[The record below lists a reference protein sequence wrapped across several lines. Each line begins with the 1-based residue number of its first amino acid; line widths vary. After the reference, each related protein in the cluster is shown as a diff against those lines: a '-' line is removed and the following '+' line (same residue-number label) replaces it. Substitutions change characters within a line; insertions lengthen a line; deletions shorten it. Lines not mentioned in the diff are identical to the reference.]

1 MNCLIYTGAFLKQ
14 EYADL
19 LYLLL
24 KSYSDYGYSK
34 DFMKKNNVSFLVI
47 CSTNLINNVLK
58 IKRLLW
64 HINILI
70 WPIKIDDS
78 VHPFQQTLES
88 CFYRYRI
95 FEWEHILKYDRIL
108 YLDTDILITN
118 KISNILE
125 IDPQNKIYVLSEGD
139 TSDMIHGSELFETNP
154 NVSAFTSGI
163 IHFNNCPEIKHLF
176 ESILLHCTET
186 FKSDPIKLRGYDQ
199 PFTIYN
205 AMKHKLYDNT
215 KLENIAINNS
225 EKFEGHTISHFPGP
239 FVGNGSKKISVMN
252 RYLIKNAQKLSE

>member
-19 LYLLL
+19 LYLSL
-24 KSYSDYGYSK
+24 KSYSEYGYSK

-47 CSTNLINNVLK
+47 CSTNLVNSVLK

-64 HINILI
+64 NINILI
-70 WPIKIDDS
+70 WPVKIDNS

-95 FEWEHILKYDRIL
+95 FEWNYINRYNRIL

-118 KISNILE
+118 KISNILK
-125 IDPQNKIYVLSEGD
+125 IDTENKIYVLSEGN
-139 TSDMIHGSELFETNP
+139 TSEFIHGSELFETNP

-163 IHFNNCPEIKHLF
+163 IYFNNCQEIKDLF
-176 ESILLHCTET
+176 KKILLHCVET
-186 FKSDPIKLRGYDQ
+186 YKTDPIKLRGYDQ
-199 PFTIYN
+199 PFTVYN
-205 AMKHKLYDNT
+205 AIKYKLYDNT
-215 KLENIAINNS
+215 KLENIVINNP

-239 FVGNGSKKISVMN
+239 FVGNGSVKLNVMN
-252 RYLIKNAQKLSE
+252 KYLEKNAQKLSE